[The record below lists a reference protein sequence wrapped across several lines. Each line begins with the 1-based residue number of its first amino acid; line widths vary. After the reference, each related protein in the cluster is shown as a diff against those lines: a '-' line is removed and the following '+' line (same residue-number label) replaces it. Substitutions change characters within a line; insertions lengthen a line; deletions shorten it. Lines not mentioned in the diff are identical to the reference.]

1 MTTPVHP
8 PIGTDPNRIA
18 HLVDTLH
25 RTCAELRSSVGPATD
40 AVIHMP
46 SATAYAFPET
56 QRDLSLMQSVPRRH
70 ADERA
75 AILDAMP
82 AQVAILDETG
92 VVVAVNESWRIYG
105 HSNDGRA
112 IDATVGMT
120 YFNQCQAQRV
130 SASLIKVWHVG

>member
-1 MTTPVHP
+1 MTTPMRP

-25 RTCAELRSSVGPATD
+25 RTYAELRSLVGPATD

-56 QRDLSLMQSVPRRH
+56 QRDFSLMETAQRRH

-75 AILDAMP
+75 AILDAM
-82 AQVAILDETG
+82 
-92 VVVAVNESWRIYG
+92 
-105 HSNDGRA
+105 RA
-112 IDATVGMT
+112 LRG
-120 YFNQCQAQRV
+120 
-130 SASLIKVWHVG
+130 G